1 MEKQKYNIMIVDD
14 ARLSRELL
22 KWIINKTDFAR
33 VEYESSNGSEALD
46 IVKTYRPDLIFMD
59 LVMPGL
65 SGIQTIQKLTEINNS
80 IPIIAISAIEEEE
93 LIFKATK
100 FGAEEFIQKP
110 FDEENI
116 INILMK
122 ILFKNKN

>member
-22 KWIINKTDFAR
+22 KRIINKTDFAR